1 MLYVALIF
9 IILGIAVK
17 YGKMYHLM
25 AGYNT
30 LPEKERR
37 KYNAKG
43 LAAILANTLFSMAV
57 IIVGGVLAGS
67 WLNNPEIERYTFY
80 PTLAV
85 GISYLLIKS
94 NSGKLKRSENNH
106 KP

>member
-9 IILGIAVK
+9 AILGIAVK

-43 LAAILANTLFSMAV
+43 LAAILANTLFGMAV
-57 IIVGGVLAGS
+57 AITGGVLGGI
-67 WLNNPEIERYTFY
+67 WLNNPEIENYTFY
-80 PTLAV
+80 PTLAF
-85 GISYLLIKS
+85 GITYLLIKS
-94 NSGKLKRSENNH
+94 NSEKLIRSENNH